1 MPTFLGA
8 GRAGIIGGS
17 AGGGVFG
24 TQDSPITT
32 DAEGA
37 LWAAATGTN
46 SGPAYVQKAGLNSGN
61 PYEVYCVYSS
71 SKLWVMAGVFAGNDS
86 TNAPSGV
93 YRWAPC
99 KNPSASNSNDWGT
112 STHTF
117 NDNYDFTSYT
127 QSNRS
132 ARSRAWAE
140 LATNKSRFY
149 FFNQSQNG
157 ALIYTFASN
166 SPGGENAS
174 WGTRMK
180 SVSDYFRNSNVTG
193 SGATPS
199 IASNDIVKSAPSGTL
214 TDTRWARLGL
224 GASDEEATTANS
236 HDVIMIV
243 AQGNTDNSTNTDW
256 GSSGQNKAGL
266 GVKRCQVSGDFPT
279 NFTFNRDGDGNF
291 TNDSKAGV
299 VAKPGCYNGNIA
311 FDTDGYI
318 TIYQALV

>member
-24 TQDSPITT
+24 TQDNPITT

-37 LWAAATGTN
+37 LWSTAIGATTGV
-46 SGPAYVQKAGLNSGN
+46 AYVQKAGLNSGN
-61 PYEVYCVYSS
+61 PYEVYCIYTSN
-71 SKLWVMAGVFAGNDS
+71 KLWVMAGVFAGNDP
-86 TNAPSGV
+86 TNGPSGF

-99 KNPSASNSNDWGT
+99 DNPNTNNDNDWGT
-112 STHTF
+112 ATHTF
-117 NDNYDFTSYT
+117 NDNYDFTSYN
-127 QSNRS
+127 QNNKS

-140 LATNKSRFY
+140 LATNKTRFY

-166 SPGGENAS
+166 SPGGANAS

-180 SVSDYFRNSNVTG
+180 TVNNYFYNGGGGERV
-193 SGATPS
+193 A
-199 IASNDIVKSAPSGTL
+199 ANDIVKSVASGTL

-224 GASDEEATTANS
+224 GASDGEAANANTN
-236 HDVIMIV
+236 DVVMIV
-243 AQGNTDNSTNTDW
+243 AQGTSSTGHSTQWGNSGDNF
-256 GSSGQNKAGL
+256 AGL
-266 GVKRCQVSGDFPT
+266 GVKRSQASNEFPS
-279 NFTFNRDGDGNF
+279 NFTFNGTGG
-291 TNDSKAGV
+291 DSKAGV
-299 VAKPGCYNGNIA
+299 ILNPGSYNGNIG

-318 TIYQALV
+318 TIYQALI